1 MWAYQTSV
9 APSSSLL
16 VKQNWCHAPVPPCT
30 KEQIPIPAAWLMP
43 YYNTVSLSSCSGPS
57 PGFLSTLLRLSWE
70 TNALLKAHTGAS
82 SWRSW
87 TAGAAWS
94 AGTLSCYQWLLR
106 HYKKK
111 KANYRKDNLL
121 FFVISV
127 LHSREDRRVTQIQ
140 GNNKECLGLK
150 KASEVCDSKFLFNYD
165 RMGEKQNMYTCKL
178 NV

>member
-43 YYNTVSLSSCSGPS
+43 YYHTVSLSSCSGPS

-70 TNALLKAHTGAS
+70 TNALIKAHTDAS

-87 TAGAAWS
+87 TAGAAWMVCRYPLMLPVVIKTLPKKS
-94 AGTLSCYQWLLR
+94 KLQKWGTVYYSLLS
-106 HYKKK
+106 
-111 KANYRKDNLL
+111 L
-121 FFVISV
+121 FCIQGKTGEW
-127 LHSREDRRVTQIQ
+127 HRDRVTTR
-140 GNNKECLGLK
+140 
-150 KASEVCDSKFLFNYD
+150 SVWD
-165 RMGEKQNMYTCKL
+165 
-178 NV
+178 

>member
-1 MWAYQTSV
+1 MKNKEIKKLTMWAYQTSV

-70 TNALLKAHTGAS
+70 TNALIKAHTGAS

-87 TAGAAWS
+87 TAGAAWMVCRYPLMLPVVIK
-94 AGTLSCYQWLLR
+94 TLP
-106 HYKKK
+106 K
-111 KANYRKDNLL
+111 KANYRNEGQSIILCYL
-121 FFVISV
+121 CFA
-127 LHSREDRRVTQIQ
+127 
-140 GNNKECLGLK
+140 LK
-150 KASEVCDSKFLFNYD
+150 GRQESDTET
-165 RMGEKQNMYTCKL
+165 G
-178 NV
+178 